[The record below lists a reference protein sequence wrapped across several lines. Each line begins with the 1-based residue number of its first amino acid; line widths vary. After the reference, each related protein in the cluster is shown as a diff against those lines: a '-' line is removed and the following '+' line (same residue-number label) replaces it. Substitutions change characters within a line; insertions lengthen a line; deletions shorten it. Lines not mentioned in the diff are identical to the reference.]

1 MDSKGI
7 YDASTRNLSS
17 LHGLRDSR
25 AGYELTLAVIQAQK
39 AGTLFR
45 WVCGLAQLADTLT
58 KYNDRKAL
66 LQFFAQKQF
75 WKLVHDET
83 FTAGRK
89 VHKKALERKLREDQD
104 FFVAAV
110 KEHGREKRLA
120 MDRRRYKKMYSTIH
134 LLRPVKC
141 TKRSVSVWDA
151 SMTDMS

>member
-1 MDSKGI
+1 MNFQIRGLFYELCGHQLERKELHRQIASVPGAVVMDSKGI

-39 AGTLFR
+39 AGPLFR

-58 KYNDRKAL
+58 KYN
-66 LQFFAQKQF
+66 
-75 WKLVHDET
+75 DET

-110 KEHGREKRLA
+110 KEMAEKSGWPWIEE
-120 MDRRRYKKMYSTIH
+120 DVQYHPFT
-134 LLRPVKC
+134 
-141 TKRSVSVWDA
+141 
-151 SMTDMS
+151 